1 MRQINTSAILAITV
15 PRATPV
21 TPSFGSPNRPK
32 IKVAL
37 QNTLTQSDTMYVTE
51 GSIIFP
57 TLRRALMK
65 TWENPINIKENEI
78 TFKYSLPAAIV
89 SGLFVKIFMIVVG
102 MEKEITKNTRE
113 TISEIRSARPRI
125 FSTVFLSPF
134 PQYWAHKTEVPVAI
148 P

>member
-1 MRQINTSAILAITV
+1 MIRAITV

-21 TPSFGSPNRPK
+21 TPSFGNPNRPK

-37 QNTLTQSDTMYVTE
+37 QSTLTHKETMYVIE

-57 TLRRALMK
+57 ILRRALIK
-65 TWENPINIKENEI
+65 TCENPININENEI

-89 SGLFVKIFMIVVG
+89 PGLFVKILHNLVG
-102 MEKEITKNTRE
+102 MVNETTKNIRE
-113 TISEIRSARPRI
+113 TISEICSARPRI

-134 PQYWAHKTEVPVAI
+134 PQY
-148 P
+148 

>member
-1 MRQINTSAILAITV
+1 M
-15 PRATPV
+15 
-21 TPSFGSPNRPK
+21 K
-32 IKVAL
+32 ICEK
-37 QNTLTQSDTMYVTE
+37 
-51 GSIIFP
+51 
-57 TLRRALMK
+57 
-65 TWENPINIKENEI
+65 PINIKENEI

-102 MEKEITKNTRE
+102 MEKELMKNTRE

-134 PQYWAHKTEVPVAI
+134 PQYWAHKTEVPVAM